1 MISFNK
7 AKVGLLKTFGW
18 KRVGIIYDYTQTL
31 FFQVRFKSKVI
42 SILTNLSR
50 RHSNKVFGV

>member
-31 FFQVRFKSKVI
+31 FFQVRKSKVI

-50 RHSNKVFGV
+50 RHVITS